1 MATTYKRT
9 IIQVPLQDVKL
20 FEKYAKTYGLSV
32 SSAIVMLAK
41 KSIDYEEAIQS
52 LPTMLNLIKEQQEND
67 KKEIASKKKQREKS
81 KAKV

>member
-20 FEKYAKTYGLSV
+20 FEKYAKTYGLSF
-32 SSAIVMLAK
+32 SAAIVMLAK
-41 KSIDYEEAIQS
+41 KSIDYEQAIQS

-67 KKEIASKKKQREKS
+67 KKKKQKEKS

>member
-1 MATTYKRT
+1 MATSYKRT

-32 SSAIVMLAK
+32 SAAIVMLAK
-41 KSIDYEEAIQS
+41 KSIDYEQAIQS

-67 KKEIASKKKQREKS
+67 KKKKQKEKS